1 MFRRS
6 FGRPVRRLR
15 TGRVHPA
22 LRQANRLMD
31 TGQYAAAAE
40 LYEKIANGA
49 LAQNR
54 LRSPWFFLQTGR
66 ARLLSGQVPAG
77 MAHVRQ
83 GLSLLAAN
91 GQLQRFSG
99 AGNRIVMELES
110 RGLSAEAMEIKA
122 YIQTILPAGTASGPS
137 TVNGVKRS
145 LLPTTCSGCGGPL
158 RSDEVEWVDDVTA
171 ECPYCGSQ
179 VRAE

>member
-1 MFRRS
+1 
-6 FGRPVRRLR
+6 
-15 TGRVHPA
+15 
-22 LRQANRLMD
+22 
-31 TGQYAAAAE
+31 
-40 LYEKIANGA
+40 
-49 LAQNR
+49 
-54 LRSPWFFLQTGR
+54 
-66 ARLLSGQVPAG
+66 

-122 YIQTILPAGTASGPS
+122 YIQTILPAGTASVPA

-179 VRAE
+179 VRAK